1 MSISPRIGDSIGLKS
16 QMNNGFITA
25 DIEHSSLILCGKA
38 FADLN
43 NVKYALSALAA
54 PVVFARG
61 GIPVYGRILSSG
73 DCPILLFAPEK
84 TIQICS
90 ELHKNLTCN
99 DAGVVLSSYGSAP
112 FFHTGDSDLKF
123 QMTTPSSVVFASSDC
138 TGVLPLLTKIS
149 PDQAAYHFLAGYQD
163 GKFVTTY
170 CKDPSPIPPLEL
182 ANALLSYLKQ
192 NHLPSFLVN
201 VSDCGKHVE
210 AKKFLKTLESTLSD
224 SVPELSFGLS
234 CDPKVGDLKQKY
246 KKFLSGK
253 YQYMPKE
260 FSF

>member
-1 MSISPRIGDSIGLKS
+1 
-16 QMNNGFITA
+16 MN
-25 DIEHSSLILCGKA
+25 DLSSTNSGCTSETFCGKA
-38 FADLN
+38 FADLD

-112 FFHTGDSDLKF
+112 FFHRGDSDLKF

-182 ANALLSYLKQ
+182 ANALLSYDDAWVLGTRRA
-192 NHLPSFLVN
+192 PT
-201 VSDCGKHVE
+201 GEVE
-210 AKKFLKTLESTLSD
+210 SSSPVLEINCVVHRTTHGCW
-224 SVPELSFGLS
+224 ELAQH
-234 CDPKVGDLKQKY
+234 P
-246 KKFLSGK
+246 
-253 YQYMPKE
+253 P
-260 FSF
+260 